1 MALFRLHSKL
11 TGEIMNKIFSLTVAL
26 LLLSGGALFAGRKNQ
41 LTISGSTTV
50 LPIAQAGAE
59 AFMEKYDINVSV
71 RGGGSGVG
79 IAALINKTVNI
90 ANASRP
96 MKAKEISQ
104 AKANG
109 VNPKGYAIANDGITI
124 VVNTKNTV
132 KNISLNSLKSIYT
145 GKITNWKQV
154 GGPNLPIVVISRDV
168 ASGTFEVFNEKV
180 LGGARVVDSA
190 MMLAS
195 NNAVSSTVA
204 DTPGAIGYIGLGYVT
219 DKSKIVSVDN
229 VMPGE
234 QTVKNGQYK
243 LSRKLY
249 MYTNGPAKGNA
260 AAFLNF
266 LLSGEGQKIV
276 REQGYITVN

>member
-1 MALFRLHSKL
+1 
-11 TGEIMNKIFSLTVAL
+11 MNKIFSLTVAL